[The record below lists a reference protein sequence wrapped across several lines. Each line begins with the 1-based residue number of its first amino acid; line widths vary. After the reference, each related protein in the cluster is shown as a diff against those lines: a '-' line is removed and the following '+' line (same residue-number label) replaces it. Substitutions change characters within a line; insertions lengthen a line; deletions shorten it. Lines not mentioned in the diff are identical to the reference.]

1 MEHLIT
7 TKTAQQLNL
16 IISSWNKNTVPD
28 QQTPPWN
35 VLLKRFAQCIWPQ
48 LHQSFLVK
56 FRFDQTPKIH

>member
-16 IISSWNKNTVPD
+16 IISSLNKNTVPD

-35 VLLKRFAQCIWPQ
+35 VLLKWFAQCI
-48 LHQSFLVK
+48 
-56 FRFDQTPKIH
+56 